1 MKAVLGKQIF
11 AAHKF
16 YKLNSTP
23 KSCHF
28 LKRISTG
35 SDFRFLCYHPWE
47 KICLVFHISTPWLMH
62 AATSGYL
69 FMQFLFIQGNHPF
82 VSL

>member
-16 YKLNSTP
+16 SKLNSTP

-28 LKRISTG
+28 LKSISTG

-47 KICLVFHISTPWLMH
+47 KIFLVNISTLWLMH
-62 AATSGYL
+62 AATSVSL